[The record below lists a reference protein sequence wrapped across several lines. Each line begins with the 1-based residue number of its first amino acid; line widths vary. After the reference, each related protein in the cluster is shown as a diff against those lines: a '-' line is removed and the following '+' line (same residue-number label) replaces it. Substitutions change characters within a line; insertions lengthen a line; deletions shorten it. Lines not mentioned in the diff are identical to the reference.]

1 MKEAEY
7 FDLGKLPFFEM
18 LHFWW
23 SFAHYCLSSINKKQ
37 EPEIVAKVKRMTSIE
52 DLVEI
57 RKDLF
62 KRYPP
67 EPEGM
72 NLLMKKR
79 NSGTIDSPKGNI
91 PLCVRRY
98 IYESKVILDYAQKNN
113 LNELHIVVGCAHEFP
128 LEYLLSHK
136 DILDKFLYF

>member
-1 MKEAEY
+1 MDEAEY
-7 FDLGKLPFFEM
+7 FNMNKLSLLGIARFCWQVGYSYLSQRTKKL
-18 LHFWW
+18 
-23 SFAHYCLSSINKKQ
+23 
-37 EPEIVAKVKRMTSIE
+37 EPEIVSKVKRMTSIE
-52 DLVEI
+52 DLVGI

-62 KRYPP
+62 KKYHP

-72 NLLMKKR
+72 NLLMEEK
-79 NSGTIDSPKGNI
+79 NSGTIDSPKGYI

-98 IYESKVILDYAQKNN
+98 IYESKVALNYAQKNN

-136 DILDKFLYF
+136 NILDKYSL